1 MLEGGQSAPMFI
13 YIAYVV
19 TIPQNDVC
27 AFKPCLQY
35 ILELKIT
42 IRPPQ
47 PIISVPN
54 ISPSEKFK
62 KIINAR
68 GWS

>member
-27 AFKPCLQY
+27 ALKPCWKY
-35 ILELKIT
+35 ILVLKIT

-47 PIISVPN
+47 PIILVPN

-62 KIINAR
+62 K
-68 GWS
+68 